1 MAQLLVV
8 DDEPRILSFVSRALT
23 ARGYTVDGAV
33 DGAQALHLATT
44 RRYDIMILDLRM
56 PGLDGAAVLRALTA
70 ITPRPR
76 VIVLSAVADV
86 QTKVDLLELGACDYL
101 AKPFAIAELIARVRV
116 NMRPLHEPGEA
127 PEADATAG
135 LRLDPERRA
144 VITDRGVIALPGREF
159 LLLQSLL
166 RAAGGV
172 CTRQELLSEVWGYAH
187 DPGSNVVEVYVAR
200 LRARLGNDLIRTVR
214 NVGYSLAA

>member
-116 NMRPLHEPGEA
+116 NMRPLNVPGEA
-127 PEADATAG
+127 HEADATAG

>member
-23 ARGYTVDGAV
+23 ARGYAVDGAV
-33 DGAQALHLATT
+33 DGAQALHLAGV
-44 RRYDIMILDLRM
+44 RSYDMILLDLRM

-70 ITPRPR
+70 VTPRPR

-86 QTKVDLLELGACDYL
+86 QTKVDLLDLGACDYL
-101 AKPFAIAELIARVRV
+101 AKPFAIAELLARVRV
-116 NMRPLHEPGEA
+116 NMRELDPPA
-127 PEADATAG
+127 VVVAADTRAG
-135 LRLDPERRA
+135 LRLDPQRRA
-144 VITDRGVIALPGREF
+144 VITERGVIPLPGREY
-159 LLLQSLL
+159 LLLQTLL
-166 RAAGGV
+166 KASGGV
-172 CTRQELLSEVWGYAH
+172 CTRQELLSDVWGYAH

-200 LRARLGNDLIRTVR
+200 LRARLGNDLIQTIR